1 METAN
6 QVETQS
12 QQAVKSDAKPQTE
25 QKDAVLELALKALN
39 GAQPAEGQPL
49 KSLITKEVRKAIRVG
64 LYDGIKAG
72 TIKYSKAGKSD
83 GQLKKYCSS
92 LINNWL
98 KKDPR
103 FN

>member
-1 METAN
+1 METTTLVAS
-6 QVETQS
+6 QET
-12 QQAVKSDAKPQTE
+12 KSNGTGTVPQTE
-25 QKDAVLELALKALN
+25 QKDAVFALALRAL
-39 GAQPAEGQPL
+39 GSKHATGQPL
-49 KSLITKEVRKAIRVG
+49 KSLVTKEVRKAIRVG
-64 LYDGIKAG
+64 LYEGIKDG